1 MTDTESI
8 ESALLIP
15 TIQALIT
22 GGLVG
27 GAAFSAANIWE
38 WQDPILWGVAGF
50 SLVTLGSWMLYR
62 SEWRRGV
69 DVLLGVIQPMDPEPA
84 QEYQATTYIT
94 VVAEDPAG
102 AFQAAQRLNVALDPM
117 LISKAAIR
125 VMSTGAFSHAS
136 LAGPGRPL
144 TRSQYEILRDEFLA
158 RGLLYW
164 NCDYSHTRGVSM
176 TRAGKE
182 AIEYLATTPTPIVEG
197 GPNLQ
202 KI

>member
-8 ESALLIP
+8 ESAILIP
-15 TIQALIT
+15 TIQAMLT

-27 GAAFSAANIWE
+27 GAAFSAANIWN
-38 WQDPILWGVAGF
+38 WQDPIVWGVTGF
-50 SLVTLGSWMLYR
+50 SLVTLGSWLLYR
-62 SEWRRGV
+62 GEWRRGV
-69 DVLLGVIQPMDPEPA
+69 DVLLGVVLPVEAEPT

-102 AFQAAQRLNVALDPM
+102 AFQAAQRLNVALDPL
-117 LISKAAIR
+117 LISKAASRAIA
-125 VMSTGAFSHAS
+125 TGNFSHAS

-144 TRSQYEILRDEFLA
+144 TRAQYEILRDEFIA

-164 NCDYSHTRGVSM
+164 NCDYAHTRGVSM
-176 TRAGKE
+176 TRAGRE
-182 AIEYLATTPTPIVEG
+182 AIEYLAKTPTPIVEG
-197 GPNLQ
+197 GPKLT